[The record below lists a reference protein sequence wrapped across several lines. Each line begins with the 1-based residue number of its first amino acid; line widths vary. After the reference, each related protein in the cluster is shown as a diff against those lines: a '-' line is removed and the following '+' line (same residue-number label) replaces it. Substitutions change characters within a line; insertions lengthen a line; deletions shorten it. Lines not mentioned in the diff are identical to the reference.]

1 MLGAGQ
7 VINIGG
13 QRVPL
18 DIFIPIAILLAVLLI
33 IVELPPWLMDT
44 LLITDIIISILV
56 ILMSVYVKS
65 PLDFAVFPTL
75 VLVETIFRLGLN
87 IAATRLILAK
97 GHIKDP
103 RSGEPIGAGH
113 VIPTFAKFVAGGN
126 LVIGFVLFLMIVV
139 VQFIVIT
146 QGAER
151 IAQVA
156 ARFTLDAMPGKQM
169 AIDGELHAGLI
180 TPEEA
185 KRKRKEIEREADFYG
200 AMDGVGKFVKGDTIA
215 NIIILAISII
225 GGILMG
231 FTYFKAYFEGGI
243 VDILQTYT
251 ILTIGNGLVS
261 ILPSFL
267 VSTAM
272 GIIVS
277 RAASESNLGE
287 DVISQ
292 LTGQPRAL
300 QIAAG
305 AAGGLVIL
313 SFLGMGLPKLPL
325 IGFALLFLF
334 LSLKAKQQ
342 QVQQEVIKEEVKKEQ
357 RREEQRKPENAMI
370 YTTVETLSL
379 ELGRMLLGLVDEQ
392 QGRKLLERI
401 PSVRISIA
409 KEVGIVMPGVQV
421 TDNMDLK
428 PNTYVIKIK
437 GVKVGQ
443 GEAYIN
449 KFLAIG
455 PENVIR
461 QLNGNITIEPAFGM
475 PAVWIEPQDKP
486 QAERLGCMLFDAVSV
501 IATHLSEVVKN
512 NAADILGRQETS
524 ILVENLRKTH
534 PAVVKDVIPEQISI
548 GELQRVLQNLLRE
561 RIPVRDLV
569 TIIES
574 LSDAIR
580 YTRDISELTEFVRIG
595 LANSISY
602 MLAKDNVIYAAAV
615 DPQIEQIILNSLQK
629 NEFGTFPVLDP
640 NTSQSILMS
649 VAEFMRFASN
659 NGYQPIIITSPTVRR
674 HFRKIIERNFG
685 QIFVIS
691 FAEVAPNYQI
701 KNIYLIKMEVPSN
714 V

>member
-1 MLGAGQ
+1 
-7 VINIGG
+7 
-13 QRVPL
+13 
-18 DIFIPIAILLAVLLI
+18 
-33 IVELPPWLMDT
+33 
-44 LLITDIIISILV
+44 
-56 ILMSVYVKS
+56 
-65 PLDFAVFPTL
+65 
-75 VLVETIFRLGLN
+75 
-87 IAATRLILAK
+87 
-97 GHIKDP
+97 
-103 RSGEPIGAGH
+103 
-113 VIPTFAKFVAGGN
+113 
-126 LVIGFVLFLMIVV
+126 
-139 VQFIVIT
+139 
-146 QGAER
+146 
-151 IAQVA
+151 
-156 ARFTLDAMPGKQM
+156 AMPGKQM

-185 KRKRKEIEREADFYG
+185 KRRRREIERETDFYG

-231 FTYFKAYFEGGI
+231 FTYFRAYFEGGI

-305 AAGGLVIL
+305 ATGGLVLL
-313 SFLGMGLPKLPL
+313 SLLGMGLPVLPL
-325 IGFALLFLF
+325 LGFTALFLF
-334 LSLKAKQQ
+334 LSMKAKNQQ
-342 QVQQEVIKEEVKKEQ
+342 IQEEVVKEEIKKEQ
-357 RREEQRKPENAMI
+357 KKEEQRKPENAMF
-370 YTTVETLSL
+370 YTAVETLSL

-401 PSVRISIA
+401 PAVRISIA

-443 GEAYIN
+443 GEAHIN

-455 PENVIR
+455 PENVIK
-461 QLNGNITIEPAFGM
+461 QLSGNVTIEPAFGM
-475 PAVWIEPQDKP
+475 PAVWIEPQDRP
-486 QAERLGCMLFDAVSV
+486 NAERLGCMLFDAVSV
-501 IATHLSEVVKN
+501 IATHLSEIVKN
-512 NAADILGRQETS
+512 NAADVLGRQETS
-524 ILVENLRKTH
+524 ILVDNLKKTH

-561 RIPVRDLV
+561 KIPVRDLV

-574 LSDAIR
+574 LSDAVR

-602 MLAKDNVIYAAAV
+602 MLAKDNVIYAAGV
-615 DPQIEQIILNSLQK
+615 DPQIEQLILSSLQK

-640 NTSQSILMS
+640 NASQAILMS
-649 VAEFMRFASN
+649 VAEFVRYASN
-659 NGYQPIIITSPTVRR
+659 NGYQPVIITSPTVRR

-685 QIFVIS
+685 QVFVIS
-691 FAEVAPNYQI
+691 FAEVAQNYQI
-701 KNIYLIKMEVPSN
+701 KNIYLIKMEVPTN

>member
-7 VINIGG
+7 AVNIGG
-13 QRVPL
+13 QKVPL
-18 DIFIPIAILLAVLLI
+18 DVFIPVAILLAVLLI
-33 IVELPPWLMDT
+33 IVELPPWLVDT
-44 LLITDIIISILV
+44 LLITDIIVSILV

-103 RSGEPIGAGH
+103 RSGDPIGAGH
-113 VIPTFAKFVAGGN
+113 VIPTFAEFVAGGN

-185 KRKRKEIEREADFYG
+185 KRRRKEIERETDFYG

-231 FTYFKAYFEGGI
+231 FTYFKDYFEGGI
-243 VDILQTYT
+243 GDILRTYT

-305 AAGGLVIL
+305 AAAGLAFL
-313 SFLGMGLPKLPL
+313 SFIGMGLPKIPL
-325 IGFALLFLF
+325 LAFAALFLF
-334 LSLKAKQQ
+334 LSMRAKQQ
-342 QVQQEVIKEEVKKEQ
+342 EVQQEIIKEEVKKEQ
-357 RREEQRKPENAMI
+357 KREEQRKPENAMV

-392 QGRKLLERI
+392 QGKKLLERI
-401 PSVRISIA
+401 PSVRIGIA
-409 KEVGIVMPGVQV
+409 KEVGIVMPGVQI

-428 PNTYVIKIK
+428 PNSYIVKVR

-443 GEAYIN
+443 GEAHIN

-461 QLNGNITIEPAFGM
+461 QLNGNVTIEPAFGM

-501 IATHLSEVVKN
+501 IATHLTEIVKN
-512 NAADILGRQETS
+512 HAADILGRQETS
-524 ILVENLRKTH
+524 ILVENLKKTH

-561 RIPVRDLV
+561 KIPVRDLV
-569 TIIES
+569 SIIES
-574 LSDAIR
+574 LSDAVR

-602 MLAKDNVIYAAAV
+602 MLSKDSVIYAAAV
-615 DPQIEQIILNSLQK
+615 DPQVEQMILSSLQK

-640 NTSQSILMS
+640 NVSQSILMS
-649 VAEFMRFASN
+649 VAEFVRFASN

-674 HFRKIIERNFG
+674 HLRKIIERNFS
-685 QIFVIS
+685 QVFVIS
-691 FAEVAPNYQI
+691 FAEVAQNYQI
-701 KNIYLIKMEVPSN
+701 KNIYIIKAEVTSE

>member
-7 VINIGG
+7 AVNIGG
-13 QRVPL
+13 QKIPL
-18 DIFIPIAILLAVLLI
+18 DVFVPVSILLAVLLI
-33 IVELPPWLMDT
+33 IVELPAWLLDT
-44 LLITDIIISILV
+44 LLITDIVVSILI

-65 PLDFAVFPTL
+65 PLDFAVFPTI

-87 IAATRLILAK
+87 IASTRLILAK

-103 RSGEPIGAGH
+103 LSGEPIGAGH
-113 VIPTFAKFVAGGN
+113 VIPTFAKFVAGN
-126 LVIGFVLFLMIVV
+126 KLVIGFVLFLMIVV

-156 ARFTLDAMPGKQM
+156 ARFTLDAMPMKQM

-185 KRKRKEIEREADFYG
+185 KRRRREVEREADFYG

-231 FTYFKAYFEGGI
+231 FTYFRDYFEGKI
-243 VDILQTYT
+243 EDILATYT
-251 ILTIGNGLVS
+251 LLTIGNGLVS

-292 LTGQPRAL
+292 LTAQPRAL

-305 AAGGLVIL
+305 ATAGLVIL
-313 SFLGMGLPKLPL
+313 SLMGMGLPILPL
-325 IGFALLFLF
+325 LGFTGLFLF
-334 LSLKAKQQ
+334 LSLKAKQNEI
-342 QVQQEVIKEEVKKEQ
+342 QQEIVKEEVKKEQ
-357 RREEQRKPENAMI
+357 RKEEQRKPETAMV

-379 ELGRMLLGLVDEQ
+379 ELGKNLLGLVDES

-401 PSVRISIA
+401 PSVRITIA
-409 KEVGIVMPGVQV
+409 KEVGIVMPGVHV
-421 TDNMDLK
+421 TDNMDLR
-428 PNTYVIKIK
+428 PNNYVVKIK

-443 GEAYIN
+443 GEVYVN

-455 PENVIR
+455 PENVIK
-461 QLNGNITIEPAFGM
+461 QLNGNITIEPAYGM
-475 PAVWIEPQDKP
+475 PGVWIEPQDKP

-501 IATHLSEVVKN
+501 IATHLTEIVKN
-512 NAADILGRQETS
+512 HAADILGRQETTV
-524 ILVENLRKTH
+524 LVENLKKTH
-534 PAVVKDVIPEQISI
+534 PAVVKDVIPEQVSI
-548 GELQRVLQNLLRE
+548 AELQRVLQNLLRE

-569 TIIES
+569 TIIET
-574 LSDAIR
+574 LNDAVR
-580 YTRDISELTEFVRIG
+580 YTRDIAEITEFVRIG
-595 LANSISY
+595 LANTISY
-602 MLAKDNVIYAAAV
+602 MLARDSVIYTAAV
-615 DPQIEQIILNSLQK
+615 DPMIEQMILNSLQK

-640 NTSQSILMS
+640 NVSQSILMS

-659 NGYQPIIITSPTVRR
+659 NGYQPIILTSPTVRR
-674 HFRKIIERNFG
+674 HFRKIIERNFN

-701 KNIYLIKMEVPSN
+701 KNIYLIKAEIPTEV
-714 V
+714 

>member
-7 VINIGG
+7 AINIGG
-13 QRVPL
+13 QKVPL
-18 DIFIPIAILLAVLLI
+18 DVFIPVSILLAVLLI
-33 IVELPPWLMDT
+33 IVELPAWLVDT
-44 LLITDIIISILV
+44 LLITDIIVSILV
-56 ILMSVYVKS
+56 ILMAVYVKS

-103 RSGEPIGAGH
+103 RTGDPVGAGH

-185 KRKRKEIEREADFYG
+185 RRRRKEIERETDFYG

-231 FTYFKAYFEGGI
+231 FTYFRSYFEGGI

-305 AAGGLVIL
+305 SAAFLALL
-313 SFLGMGLPKLPL
+313 SLMGMGLPVLPL
-325 IGFALLFLF
+325 LGFAALFF
-334 LSLKAKQQ
+334 ILSMKAKQQ
-342 QVQQEVIKEEVKKEQ
+342 EVQQQIVKEEAKKEQ
-357 RREEQRKPENAMI
+357 KKEEQRKPESAMV
-370 YTTVETLSL
+370 YTTVETISL

-392 QGRKLLERI
+392 QGKKLMERI

-409 KEVGIVMPGVQV
+409 KEMGIVIPGILIN
-421 TDNMDLK
+421 DNMDLK
-428 PNTYVIKIK
+428 PNSYVVKIK

-455 PENVIR
+455 PENVVR
-461 QLNGNITIEPAFGM
+461 QLNGNLTVEPAFGM
-475 PAVWIEPQDKP
+475 PAVWIDPQDKP

-501 IATHLSEVVKN
+501 ISSHITEIIKN

-524 ILVENLRKTH
+524 ILVENLKKTH
-534 PAVVKDVIPEQISI
+534 PAVVKDVIPEQISL
-548 GELQRVLQNLLRE
+548 GELQRVLQNLLKE
-561 RIPVRDLV
+561 KVPVRDLV

-574 LSDAIR
+574 LSDAVR
-580 YTRDISELTEFVRIG
+580 YTRDIAELTEFVRIG
-595 LANSISY
+595 LSNSISY
-602 MLAKDNVIYAAAV
+602 MLSKDGVIYAAAL
-615 DPQIEQIILNSLQK
+615 DPNLEQLILGSLQK

-640 NTSQSILMS
+640 NVSQALLMS
-649 VAEFMRFASN
+649 VAEFMRFATN

-685 QIFVIS
+685 QIFVAS
-691 FAEVAPNYQI
+691 FAEIATNYQI
-701 KNIYLIKMEVPSN
+701 KNIYVIKVEIPTQV
-714 V
+714 

>member
-1 MLGAGQ
+1 
-7 VINIGG
+7 
-13 QRVPL
+13 
-18 DIFIPIAILLAVLLI
+18 
-33 IVELPPWLMDT
+33 
-44 LLITDIIISILV
+44 
-56 ILMSVYVKS
+56 
-65 PLDFAVFPTL
+65 
-75 VLVETIFRLGLN
+75 
-87 IAATRLILAK
+87 
-97 GHIKDP
+97 
-103 RSGEPIGAGH
+103 
-113 VIPTFAKFVAGGN
+113 
-126 LVIGFVLFLMIVV
+126 
-139 VQFIVIT
+139 
-146 QGAER
+146 
-151 IAQVA
+151 
-156 ARFTLDAMPGKQM
+156 
-169 AIDGELHAGLI
+169 
-180 TPEEA
+180 
-185 KRKRKEIEREADFYG
+185 
-200 AMDGVGKFVKGDTIA
+200 
-215 NIIILAISII
+215 
-225 GGILMG
+225 MG
-231 FTYFKAYFEGGI
+231 FTYFKDYFEGGI
-243 VDILQTYT
+243 GDILRTYT

-305 AAGGLVIL
+305 AAAGLAFL
-313 SFLGMGLPKLPL
+313 SFIGMGLPKIPL
-325 IGFALLFLF
+325 LAFAALFLF
-334 LSLKAKQQ
+334 LSMRAKQQ
-342 QVQQEVIKEEVKKEQ
+342 EVQQEIIKEEVKKEQ
-357 RREEQRKPENAMI
+357 KREEQRKPENAMV

-392 QGRKLLERI
+392 QGKKLLERI
-401 PSVRISIA
+401 PSVRIGIA
-409 KEVGIVMPGVQV
+409 KEVGIVMPGVQI

-428 PNTYVIKIK
+428 PNSYIVKVR

-443 GEAYIN
+443 GEAHIN

-461 QLNGNITIEPAFGM
+461 QLNGNVTIEPAFGM

-501 IATHLSEVVKN
+501 IATHLTEIVKN
-512 NAADILGRQETS
+512 HAADILGRQETS
-524 ILVENLRKTH
+524 ILVENLKKTH

-561 RIPVRDLV
+561 KIPVRDLV
-569 TIIES
+569 SIIES
-574 LSDAIR
+574 LSDAVR

-602 MLAKDNVIYAAAV
+602 MLSKDSVIYAAAV
-615 DPQIEQIILNSLQK
+615 DPQVEQMILSSLQK

-640 NTSQSILMS
+640 NVSQSILMS
-649 VAEFMRFASN
+649 VAEFVRFASN

-674 HFRKIIERNFG
+674 HLRKIIERNFA
-685 QIFVIS
+685 QVFVIS
-691 FAEVAPNYQI
+691 FAEVAQNYQI
-701 KNIYLIKMEVPSN
+701 KNIYIIKAEVTSE

>member
-7 VINIGG
+7 AINIGG
-13 QRVPL
+13 QRIPL
-18 DIFIPIAILLAVLLI
+18 DVFIPVAILLAVLLI
-33 IVELPPWLMDT
+33 IIELPAWLVDT
-44 LLITDIIISILV
+44 LLITDIIVAILV
-56 ILMSVYVKS
+56 VLMAVYVKS

-75 VLVETIFRLGLN
+75 ILVETIFRLGLN

-185 KRKRKEIEREADFYG
+185 KRRRKEIERETDFYG

-231 FTYFKAYFEGGI
+231 FTYFRNYFEGGI

-305 AAGGLVIL
+305 ASAGLAFL
-313 SFLGMGLPKLPL
+313 SLLGMGLPILPL
-325 IGFALLFLF
+325 LGFSALFLF
-334 LSLKAKQQ
+334 LSLKAKNQE
-342 QVQQEVIKEEVKKEQ
+342 VQQEIVKEEVKKEQ
-357 RREEQRKPENAMI
+357 RKEEKRKPESAMV

-379 ELGRMLLGLVDEQ
+379 ELGRMLLGLVDDQ
-392 QGRKLLERI
+392 QGKKLLERI
-401 PSVRISIA
+401 PSIRISVA
-409 KEVGIVMPGVQV
+409 KEIGIVMPGVHV

-428 PNTYVIKIK
+428 PTSYIVKIK

-443 GEAYIN
+443 GEAHIN

-461 QLNGNITIEPAFGM
+461 QLNGNVTIEPAFGM

-501 IATHLSEVVKN
+501 IATHLAEIVKN

-524 ILVENLRKTH
+524 ILIDNLKKTH
-534 PAVVKDVIPEQISI
+534 PAVVKDVIPEQVSI

-561 RIPVRDLV
+561 KIPVRDLI

-574 LSDAIR
+574 LSDAIK

-602 MLAKDNVIYAAAV
+602 MLAKDSVIYASAV
-615 DPQIEQIILNSLQK
+615 DPQVEQLVLNSLQK

-640 NTSQSILMS
+640 NISQSILMS
-649 VAEFMRFASN
+649 VAEFMRFATN

-685 QIFVIS
+685 QIFIIS
-691 FAEVAPNYQI
+691 FAEVAANYQI
-701 KNIYLIKMEVPSN
+701 KNIYIIKAEVPSQ

>member
-1 MLGAGQ
+1 MLGSNQAV
-7 VINIGG
+7 VIGN

-33 IVELPPWLMDT
+33 IVELPEWLLDM
-44 LLITDIIISILV
+44 LLITDLIVAILI

-65 PLDFAVFPTL
+65 PLDFAVFPTI

-87 IAATRLILAK
+87 IAATRLILAR

-103 RSGEPIGAGH
+103 VSGEPIGAGH

-180 TPEEA
+180 TPDEA
-185 KRKRKEIEREADFYG
+185 KKRRRDIERETDFYG

-225 GGILMG
+225 GGIIMG
-231 FTYFKAYFEGGI
+231 FTYFRNEFKGI

-251 ILTIGNGLVS
+251 ILTIGNGLIS

-292 LTGQPRAL
+292 LTGQPKAL
-300 QIAAG
+300 KIAA
-305 AAGGLVIL
+305 AASAFLAFL
-313 SFLGMGLPKLPL
+313 SLFGMGLPWHFLL
-325 IGFALLFLF
+325 GFAALFYY
-334 LSLKAKQQ
+334 LSTKAENKQVEVE
-342 QVQQEVIKEEVKKEQ
+342 VQKQEIQKEQ
-357 RREEQRKPENAMI
+357 RKEEQRKPETAMV

-379 ELGRMLLGLVDEQ
+379 ELGRMLLGLVDEA
-392 QGRKLLERI
+392 QGKKLLERI
-401 PSVRISIA
+401 PSVRIAIA
-409 KEVGIVMPGVQV
+409 KEVGIIMPGVQIK
-421 TDNMDLK
+421 DNMDLK
-428 PNTYVIKIK
+428 PTMYVIKIK

-443 GEAYIN
+443 GEAHIN

-455 PENVIR
+455 PENVIK
-461 QLNGNITIEPAFGM
+461 QLNGITTVDPAYGL
-475 PAVWIEPQDKP
+475 PGVWIEPAEKP
-486 QAERLGCMLFDAVSV
+486 QAEKLGCMLFDPVSV
-501 IATHLSEVVKN
+501 IASHLTEVVKN
-512 NAADILGRQETS
+512 NAADVLGRQETS
-524 ILVENLRKTH
+524 LLIENLKKTH
-534 PAVVKDVIPEQISI
+534 PAVVKDVIPELISI
-548 GELQRVLQNLLRE
+548 GEVQKVLQNLLRE
-561 RIPVRDLV
+561 KIPVRDLV

-574 LSDAIR
+574 LADAVR
-580 YTRDISELTEFVRIG
+580 YTKDIYELTEYVRIS
-595 LANSISY
+595 LAAAISD
-602 MLAKDNVIYAAAV
+602 MLAKDNVIYAAAL
-615 DPQIEQIILNSLQK
+615 DPQIEQVILQNLQK
-629 NEFGTFPVLDP
+629 TEFGTFPVLDP
-640 NTSQSILMS
+640 NISQSLLMS
-649 VAEFMRFASN
+649 VAEFLRYATN

-691 FAEVAPNYQI
+691 YAEVAHNYQV
-701 KNIYLIKMEVPSN
+701 KNIQIITANIQTN